1 MNDFVRCISSSS
13 SLGFVPLRLCGLW
26 ICAVYRFL
34 SHDSKVD
41 EAYVDTSSSMKLSN
55 RWIRALE
62 AWAGQQVWIKTK
74 EIEIFEVGVEEG
86 VDLGPMWCYRGELFY
101 HSMLC
106 KWTTSLANFACHL
119 PMKTHV

>member
-1 MNDFVRCISSSS
+1 MMNDFVRCISSSS

-41 EAYVDTSSSMKLSN
+41 EAYVDTSSSMESSN

-62 AWAGQQVWIKTK
+62 IEQVNKCESRPK
-74 EIEIFEVGVEEG
+74 K
-86 VDLGPMWCYRGELFY
+86 LKSLKLELRKV
-101 HSMLC
+101 LI
-106 KWTTSLANFACHL
+106 
-119 PMKTHV
+119 